1 MNGSISFENDNCR
14 GYNGRG
20 ETAATMEAAMR
31 RCLPHIVCWDTLKKD
46 QRALVYLPAGMDRDD
61 LLSLAHKEQVTF
73 ATPVSA
79 RNILEL
85 HFGHLKS
92 CEVEEGIARLGRAIL
107 SYIDGA
113 DKIPGSGPLLFV
125 GP

>member
-1 MNGSISFENDNCR
+1 MNGSINFVSDDFRVRD
-14 GYNGRG
+14 GVGKA
-20 ETAATMEAAMR
+20 AATMETAMR
-31 RCLPHIVCWDTLKKD
+31 RCLPHIVSWDAFQGD
-46 QRALVYLPAGMDRDD
+46 GPAFVYLPAGMDRDD
-61 LLSLAHKEQVTF
+61 LLRLARQEQVTF
-73 ATPVSA
+73 AIPVSA

-85 HFGHLKS
+85 HFGHLQP

-113 DKIPGSGPLLFV
+113 DNTPGSGPLLFV

>member
-1 MNGSISFENDNCR
+1 MNGSISFESDDLR
-14 GYNGRG
+14 GHNGRG
-20 ETAATMEAAMR
+20 ESTATMEAAMR
-31 RCLPHIVCWDTLKKD
+31 RCLPHIVCWDTLQKD
-46 QRALVYLPAGMDRDD
+46 QRALVYLPAEMDRDD
-61 LLSLAHKEQVTF
+61 LLSLAHQEQVTF
-73 ATPVSA
+73 AIPVSA

-85 HFGHLKS
+85 HFGHLQP

-113 DKIPGSGPLLFV
+113 DNPSGSGSLLFV

>member
-1 MNGSISFENDNCR
+1 MNGSISFVSDGLREENGKR
-14 GYNGRG
+14 

-31 RCLPHIVCWDTLKKD
+31 RCLPHIVCWDTYQKD
-46 QRALVYLPAGMDRDD
+46 QRALVYLPAEMDRDD
-61 LLSLAHKEQVTF
+61 LLSLAHQEQVTF

-85 HFGHLKS
+85 HFGHLKP
-92 CEVEEGIARLGRAIL
+92 CEVEEGVARLGRAIL
-107 SYIDGA
+107 SYIDGV
-113 DKIPGSGPLLFV
+113 DNTPGSGPLLFV